1 MNLTIVE
8 KAEIFVT
15 KLFEEKLRPEFL
27 FHNLAH
33 TRSVVQNAEEIGYGM
48 SLPVE
53 KVEILLLAAWFHDSG
68 NVIEHKGHEAH
79 SVEIARNFLTEN
91 KYPEEKTGLICDLIE
106 STRLSEN
113 REGLLYDIIRDADL
127 LHTGQKGYQEK
138 IANYREELRVLC
150 EKSFT
155 DDEWNRFNLEF
166 IREHPFRTTYT
177 QQNYNERRE
186 KNMAKIEKKVKK
198 EAKPAKEPKEIK
210 EPKEAKEPKQT
221 PEIKEKP
228 ASESRKSELR
238 KAGEERRKQAAEAI
252 IAEEKQKKYARGV
265 ETVFRVTSRN
275 HMDLSN
281 IADGKA
287 NILISVNAI
296 IISILVSTIV
306 GKLMAYSF
314 LVVPTIILL
323 TICLFSL
330 AFAILS
336 TRPKVTTGRVS
347 PDDIKNHRGNLLF
360 FGNFYNMELPEY
372 QEGMNELINNNDY
385 LYGSMIRDVYFL
397 GKVLE
402 RKYRFLRISYDI
414 FLSGIIVAV
423 IAYIIAIL
431 KNA

>member
-33 TRSVVQNAEEIGYGM
+33 TRSVVQNAGEIGYGM
-48 SLPVE
+48 MLTVD

-79 SVEIARNFLTEN
+79 SAEIARTFLKEN
-91 KYPEEKTGLICDLIE
+91 NYPQEKTDLICDLIE
-106 STRLSEN
+106 STKLSEN
-113 REGLLYDIIRDADL
+113 REGILYDIIRDADL

-138 IANYREELRVLC
+138 ITGYREELRLLC

-166 IREHPFRTTYT
+166 ISQHPFRTSYARE
-177 QQNYNERRE
+177 NHNERRE
-186 KNMAKIEKKVKK
+186 KNMAKLAKKVKK
-198 EAKPAKEPKEIK
+198 ESRPVKEIK
-210 EPKEAKEPKQT
+210 EPKETKELKQVA
-221 PEIKEKP
+221 EIIEKP
-228 ASESRKSELR
+228 AAETRRRALR
-238 KAGEERRKQAAEAI
+238 KAEEERKKQVAESA

-275 HMDLSN
+275 HIDLSN

-314 LVVPTIILL
+314 LTVPTIILL

-423 IAYIIAIL
+423 LAYIIAIL
-431 KNA
+431 KNS